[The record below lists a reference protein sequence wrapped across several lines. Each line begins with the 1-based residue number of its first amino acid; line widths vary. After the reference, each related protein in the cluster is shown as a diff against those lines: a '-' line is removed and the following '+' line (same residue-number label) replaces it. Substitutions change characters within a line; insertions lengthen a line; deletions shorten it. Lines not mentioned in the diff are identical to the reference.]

1 MNLKND
7 QRGNSSTLA
16 IVGLTILLLI
26 FIVFSFW
33 AFSGRQKYKNNVQAI
48 SDQAAQQAVQVAQQQ
63 DAVKYNEQLK
73 NPYRSYSGPSQYGGI
88 SLKYPNTWSSYIDD
102 SGNGQALIDGY
113 FNPGHVPSISAQ
125 SSVFALRVQ
134 VLNQPYS
141 DVLNGI
147 TSLTQQNQAKISPY
161 SLPLL
166 PSVVGVKVTG
176 QIANNQTGE
185 MVVLPLRG
193 YTVEI
198 FTMGNDHQADFENI
212 ILPNFTFSP

>member
-141 DVLNGI
+141 DVLNG
-147 TSLTQQNQAKISPY
+147 TQI
-161 SLPLL
+161 LL
-166 PSVVGVKVTG
+166 PFLNCT
-176 QIANNQTGE
+176 
-185 MVVLPLRG
+185 
-193 YTVEI
+193 
-198 FTMGNDHQADFENI
+198 
-212 ILPNFTFSP
+212 